1 MKKTLPAFCFT
12 LLLTITAHFISAQG
26 KIFIYLNSHNEDNI
40 GYLNGIGGY
49 NIYTQSRAALVQ
61 YATLTKA
68 KGAKQNWGSDHIAL
82 RAIAKYDTGTTT
94 ANTNGKNLCR
104 WMSEDMGVECDP
116 HGHESTYSYG
126 DVAYFMNQL
135 GVTPSGNISGFL
147 FGQLQNGH
155 NWEDYED
162 GIQGDSFPAYTWNP
176 NVLWGG
182 GSPNHIDDL
191 NYYGC
196 YKPKSMAEVNVHD
209 ATKQL
214 TLVGTGCTI
223 KMDDTSTI
231 AYNMSVIHRLI
242 DAVDNGMLP
251 ANGIYTQEIM
261 CNEGKMRQPYFIPL
275 ITEMIDSVNVLVAD
289 GKLEWAHLSE
299 ILSYWKTT
307 YDSVP
312 FVYDC
317 DYNAVIG
324 LPTTGISDFE
334 FAIADLKIYPNP
346 TNSDLKIE
354 VPEKLIGEE
363 ISVID
368 LAGRKILRAT
378 ASATNFKLETSNLVS
393 GIYFLKTRSTT
404 QRFVKL

>member
-1 MKKTLPAFCFT
+1 MKK
-12 LLLTITAHFISAQG
+12 LLHALVVSLLISISHFISAQG
-26 KIFIYLNSHNEDNI
+26 KTFIYLNSHNEDNI

-82 RAIAKYDTGTTT
+82 RAIAKYDTGTTI
-94 ANTNGKNLCR
+94 ANTNAKNLCR

-116 HGHESTYSYG
+116 HSHETTYGYG

-147 FGQLQNGH
+147 FGQLQNGN

-162 GIQGDSFPAYTWNP
+162 GIQGDSFPAYTWRP

-182 GSPNHIDDL
+182 GSPNHVDDL

-231 AYNMSVIHRLI
+231 AYNMNVIHRLI
-242 DAVDNGMLP
+242 DAVDNGTLP

-275 ITEMIDSVNVLVAD
+275 VTEMIDSVNVLVAD

-299 ILSYWKTT
+299 IFSYWKTT

-312 FVYDC
+312 FVVDC
-317 DYNAVIG
+317 DYNTVIG
-324 LPTTGISDFE
+324 LPTGIQE
-334 FAIADLKIYPNP
+334 FTVDGLQFTVYPNP
-346 TNSDLKIE
+346 TSGDLNISVSK
-354 VPEKLIGEE
+354 KFIGEE
-363 ISVID
+363 IFVFD
-368 LAGRKILRAT
+368 LAGRKILSLAVST
-378 ASATNFKLETSNLVS
+378 TNFKLETSNLVN
-393 GIYFLKTRSTT
+393 GIYFLKTHSSTH
-404 QRFVKL
+404 RFIKF

>member
-1 MKKTLPAFCFT
+1 MKK
-12 LLLTITAHFISAQG
+12 LLHALVVSLLISISHFISAQG

-40 GYLNGIGGY
+40 GYLNVIGGY
-49 NIYTQSRAALVQ
+49 SNYINTRAALVQ
-61 YATLTKA
+61 LATLTKA
-68 KGAKQNWGSDHIAL
+68 KGAKQNWGSDHVAL
-82 RAIAKYDTGTTT
+82 RAIAQYDTGATI
-94 ANTNGKNLCR
+94 ANTNAKNLCR

-116 HGHESTYSYG
+116 HSHETTYGYG

-147 FGQLQNGH
+147 FGQLQNGN

-162 GIQGDSFPAYTWNP
+162 GIQGDSFPVYTWHP

-182 GSPNHIDDL
+182 GSPNHVDDL

-231 AYNMSVIHRLI
+231 AYNMNVIHRLI
-242 DAVDNGMLP
+242 DAVDNGTLP
-251 ANGIYTQEIM
+251 AIGIYTQEIM

-275 ITEMIDSVNVLVAD
+275 VTEMIDSVNVLVAD

-312 FVYDC
+312 FVVDC
-317 DYNAVIG
+317 DYNTVIG
-324 LPTTGISDFE
+324 LPTGIQDFRSE
-334 FAIADLKIYPNP
+334 ILDFRLYPNP
-346 TNSDLKIE
+346 TTGDLNISVSE
-354 VPEKLIGEE
+354 ELVGEE
-363 ISVID
+363 IFVFD
-368 LAGRKILRAT
+368 LSGRKIL
-378 ASATNFKLETSNLVS
+378 SAAVSTSNFKLETTNLVS
-393 GIYFLKTRSTT
+393 GIYFLNTRSSTH
-404 QRFVKL
+404 RFVKL

>member
-1 MKKTLPAFCFT
+1 MKQALRALFFSA
-12 LLLTITAHFISAQG
+12 LLLTSDLISAQG

-61 YATLTKA
+61 YATLTKV
-68 KGAKQNWGSDHIAL
+68 KGAKQNWGSDHVAL
-82 RAIAKYDTGTTT
+82 RAIAKYDTGTTL
-94 ANTNGKNLCR
+94 NSTNGKNLCR
-104 WMSEDMGVECDP
+104 WMSENMGVECDP
-116 HGHESTYSYG
+116 HSHETTYGYG

-135 GVTPSGNISGFL
+135 GVPPSGNISGFL

-162 GIQGDSFPAYTWNP
+162 GIQGDSFPTYTWHP

-196 YKPKSMAEVNVHD
+196 YKPKSMAEVNVHEVS
-209 ATKQL
+209 KHL

-242 DAVDNGMLP
+242 DAVDNGTLP

-261 CNEGKMRQPYFIPL
+261 CNEGKMRQPFFIPL
-275 ITEMIDSVNVLVAD
+275 ITEMIDSVNVLVAQ
-289 GKLEWAHLSE
+289 GKLQWAHLSE
-299 ILSYWKTT
+299 IHDYWKST

-312 FVYDC
+312 FIVDC
-317 DYNAVIG
+317 DYNTVIG
-324 LPTTGISDFE
+324 LPTSITETEAEIQFSVF
-334 FAIADLKIYPNP
+334 PNP
-346 TNSDLKIE
+346 AHEN
-354 VPEKLIGEE
+354 
-363 ISVID
+363 ISVICND
-368 LAGRKILRAT
+368 ALLNSEMNLFDMSGRKVSSQIISKHISELNVITLAT
-378 ASATNFKLETSNLVS
+378 GV
-393 GIYFLKTRSTT
+393 YFLRVKGEVKK
-404 QRFVKL
+404 FVKE